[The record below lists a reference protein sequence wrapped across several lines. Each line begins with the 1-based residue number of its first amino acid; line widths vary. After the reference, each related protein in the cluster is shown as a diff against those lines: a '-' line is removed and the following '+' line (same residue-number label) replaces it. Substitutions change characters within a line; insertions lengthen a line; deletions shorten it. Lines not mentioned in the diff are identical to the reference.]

1 MDHKDV
7 TAEKLILT
15 FTIILPG
22 QKATKTKGSLE
33 VGLGKEDHT

>member
-22 QKATKTKGSLE
+22 QKATKTKGTLLE
-33 VGLGKEDHT
+33 LPHLKLR